1 MEQIIAEYTKKY
13 KKEKLPEIRPGDT
26 VRVYEKWFD
35 GKKERIQMFEGI
47 VIARKHGEE
56 IGATITVRR
65 VIDGVG
71 VEKTFPL
78 HSPNI
83 EKIEIVKR
91 AKVRRAKLYYLR
103 RIIGKIRLKRKELK
117 VAVREEEKDEELKT
131 KEDTETLPEKEKE
144 ADLKQE
150 EVTKEETQ
158 SNTEKEQIEKNLEES
173 KETDNEKSQ
182 EDK

>member
-1 MEQIIAEYTKKY
+1 MDQIIAEYTQKY
-13 KKEKLPEIRPGDT
+13 KKKNLPDVRPGDT

-47 VIARKHGEE
+47 IIARKHGEE

-117 VAVREEEKDEELKT
+117 KAVKEEKSEEPKA
-131 KEDTETLPEKEKE
+131 EKETKVSLEKE
-144 ADLKQE
+144 EGLKHKE
-150 EVTKEETQ
+150 TSKEETQ
-158 SNTEKEQIEKNLEES
+158 SGTEEEQTEKVLEKN
-173 KETDNEKSQ
+173 KETGNEENRK
-182 EDK
+182 E